1 MKQKVVHLLKL
12 AALGCLLTLLSGT
25 FAMAQGGKNITV
37 NGSVVDTEGL
47 PVIGAGVTIK
57 GTTTGVAADFDGNF
71 TIVVPGENAVLEVS
85 ALGYVAQEVR
95 VGKQRNFKV
104 VLQEDAQALE
114 ATVVV
119 AYGTQTKAT
128 VTGALTSIDTK
139 SLIKAPVADVTNVLA
154 GQMPGV
160 STVQETGQPGEDY
173 AKIYIRGVGSLSES
187 ASTPLIL
194 VDGVERPMNTVDPNE
209 IENLSI
215 LKDAAST
222 AVFGVRGANG
232 VIIITT
238 KRGDA
243 GKPKISMSSITG
255 VQMPMSYIKQSSG
268 YDFARYYNV
277 YQWNDGKTDKSLYFT
292 PEAIEAYRTN
302 SDPIMFASTDW
313 NEEMF
318 RKAFLQTKNNINIS
332 GGSDKVRYFVSM
344 GYMFQNGLLKQIP
357 GVTYDNNYAYNR
369 YNYRANLDFKLTE
382 TTDMRFN
389 ISGVIGDTQQP
400 YTSRDNIWTLTM
412 LWAHPVGSP
421 GVLEGMPF
429 TSVSTS
435 ALPSGLTKWNGWEY
449 YYWTG
454 YTNKY
459 KTTLGTDITLTQ
471 HLDFITE
478 GLSVGFKGGYD
489 TAMSITKK
497 HTGGSGLHYTF
508 EYQSW
513 VDNSGLSINDP
524 DFNKDYVIQISGS
537 EAPLSYSESTDDDKS
552 WYLEGRLDYSRRFQ
566 GKHAVS
572 GLLLYN
578 QSRDYY
584 PSRYTYLPRGYVG
597 LVARAT
603 YGYKDKYLI
612 DVSAGYNGSENF
624 APGKTRYGFFP
635 SASLG
640 WVLSEE
646 KFIKNIRSID
656 YLKLRASVGKVG
668 SDQGS
673 SARFMYME
681 GVWTEAGSYYLGT
694 ANKTSTIPR
703 YEMGTPGN
711 MGVTWETA
719 VKSNIGLDLDAMD
732 KKLHFSG
739 DIFKEDRTG
748 ILITPRTLPGIIAF
762 TPQNMNKGEVE
773 NHGYEMELG
782 WKNHIGE
789 LYYDLNANV
798 TFARNKIVFMDE
810 VTPDMPYQA
819 QTGGST
825 NRHLLYIYEGLYQ
838 KSDFYIDEN
847 GVQRLNDDLPQPTTT
862 VYPGDCKYKD
872 IGGTFKTNEEVY
884 GKGNVPEG
892 LDPKAFY
899 VDENGNKIVAPDGI
913 IDGKDKMYTGYP
925 DRPEYVFGSNWKFSY
940 KGFNLALNWIA
951 ATNVNRVWNA
961 DYRIPFTNSGHRG
974 LLQIFA
980 ENSWIDND
988 NPWAPGREDGTL
1000 PRFTKTNYPWNS
1012 EDSTLW
1018 VVDASYI
1025 RLKSASFGY
1034 TFRHTKFLDK
1044 LGIGSVGVM
1053 FTGYN
1058 LLTFSKMTLQDP
1070 EAKSSDSDGT
1080 YPLVKTY
1087 NLALNIN
1094 F

>member
-1 MKQKVVHLLKL
+1 MKKKVLQSTGLAFLL
-12 AALGCLLTLLSGT
+12 LGCLLLGFSPS
-25 FAMAQGGKNITV
+25 AYAQGARNIAVT
-37 NGSVVDTEGL
+37 GVVLDSEGL
-47 PVIGAGVTIK
+47 PVIGAGVTLK
-57 GTTTGVAADFDGNF
+57 GTTTGVAAGVDGSF
-71 TIVVPGENAVLEVS
+71 SITVPSEETVIEVS
-85 ALGYVAQEVR
+85 ALGYVTQEVK
-95 VGKQRNFKV
+95 VGSQRDLTI
-104 VLQEDAQALE
+104 VLREDSQALE

-119 AYGTQTKAT
+119 AYGTQTRAT
-128 VTGALTSIDTK
+128 VTGALSTIDSK
-139 SLIKAPVADVTNVLA
+139 ALIKAPVADVTNVLA

-173 AKIYIRGVGSLSES
+173 AKIYIRGVSSLSES
-187 ASTPLIL
+187 ASSPLIL
-194 VDGVERPMNTVDPNE
+194 VDGVERPLNTVDPNE
-209 IENLSI
+209 IESLSI

-232 VIIITT
+232 VIIVTT

-243 GKPKISMSSITG
+243 GKPKISASSITG
-255 VQMPMSYIKQSSG
+255 VQMPLSYIKQSSG

-277 YQWNDGKTDKSLYFT
+277 YQWNDGKTDKGLYFT

-302 SDPIMFASTDW
+302 SDPLMFASTDW
-313 NEEMF
+313 NKEMF

-344 GYMFQNGLLKQIP
+344 GFMFQNGLLKQIP

-382 TTDMRFN
+382 TTDMKFN
-389 ISGVIGDTQQP
+389 ISGVIGDTQEP
-400 YTSRDNIWTLTM
+400 YTDRDNIWTLTM

-421 GVLEGMPF
+421 GVVNGMPV
-429 TSVSTS
+429 TSVSTN

-449 YYWTG
+449 YYMTG

-459 KTTLGTDITLTQ
+459 KTTLGMDVTLTQ
-471 HLDFITE
+471 RLDFITD
-478 GLSVGFKGGYD
+478 GLSVGVKGSYD
-489 TAMSITKK
+489 TSMSITKK
-497 HTGGSGLHYTF
+497 HTGGSGLHQTI
-508 EYQSW
+508 EYASW
-513 VDNSGLSINDP
+513 ADDSGLSISDP
-524 DFNKDYVIQISGS
+524 DFDKTYVYVISSS
-537 EAPLSYSESTDDDKS
+537 EAPLNYSESSDDDKS
-552 WYLEGRLDYSRRFQ
+552 WYLEARMDYSRRFG

-584 PSRYTYLPRGYVG
+584 PSKYSWLPYGYVG
-597 LVARAT
+597 WVGRAT
-603 YGYKDKYLI
+603 YGYMDKYLV

-624 APGKTRYGFFP
+624 APGKTRYGLFP
-635 SASLG
+635 SISLG
-640 WVLSEE
+640 WVVSEE
-646 KFIKNIRSID
+646 PWMKKLGWVD

-668 SDQGS
+668 NDQGN

-681 GVWTEAGSYYLGT
+681 GVWNEAGTYYFGT
-694 ANKTSTIPR
+694 TSTGGVPR
-703 YEMGTPGN
+703 FEMGTPGN

-719 VKSNIGLDLDAMD
+719 VKSNLGLDFDLFN
-732 KKLHFSG
+732 KRLHFAG
-739 DIFKEDRTG
+739 DIFYEHRSG
-748 ILITPRTLPGIIAF
+748 ILISPKSLPGIIA
-762 TPQNMNKGEVE
+762 TSVPNMNLGEVD
-773 NHGYEMELG
+773 NRGYEVEVG
-782 WKNHIGE
+782 WNDRIGE
-789 LYYDLNANV
+789 FSYDLSANV
-798 TFARNKIVFMDE
+798 TFARNKIIFMDE
-810 VTPDMPYQA
+810 VQPEYDYQA
-819 QTGGST
+819 QTGGPT
-825 NRHLLYIYEGLYQ
+825 NRHLLYIYERLYQ

-847 GVQRLNDDLPQPTTT
+847 GVQRLNPDLPQPSTT
-862 VYPGDCKYKD
+862 VYPGDCMYKD
-872 IGGTFKTNEEVY
+872 LN
-884 GKGNVPEG
+884 
-892 LDPKAFY
+892 D
-899 VDENGNKIVAPDGI
+899 DGI
-913 IDGKDKMYTGYP
+913 IDGRDKMYTGYP
-925 DRPEYVFGSNWKFSY
+925 DRPEYVFGSNWKFNWRAFSL
-940 KGFNLALNWIA
+940 NLNWIA

-1012 EDSTLW
+1012 ENSTLW
-1018 VVDASYI
+1018 TVDASYI

-1034 TFRHTKFLDK
+1034 TFSRNRLFEK
-1044 LGIGSVGVM
+1044 LGIGSVGLM